1 MADWERQRMRHA
13 NEPAHGSDLPGS
25 ERPGVP
31 METTP
36 RPLVPTVH
44 WRDPEPQPPDR
55 RVTRRRELQKLTPVF
70 STALPPR
77 GISGMLRRAAYRIPE
92 TRAQH
97 FLTLMLA
104 DRVDVLEHRLAR
116 LLKVV
121 TLLPLGT
128 AAAILIVAKLL
139 PRTSIIAARF
149 SGDNAQAQLGYFAAQ
164 NVGCSEHFHRR
175 HVADAH

>member
-13 NEPAHGSDLPGS
+13 NEPAQGSDLPGS

-128 AAAILIVAKLL
+128 AAAVLIVAKLL
-139 PRTSIIAARF
+139 PRR
-149 SGDNAQAQLGYFAAQ
+149 
-164 NVGCSEHFHRR
+164 
-175 HVADAH
+175 